1 MLHLQPQNL
10 SVIMSVA
17 TPTREQ
23 ILSLYRAHL
32 ATARSFVCIIHCNA
46 DVQASYNFREYFVR
60 RARDQYRAYLYP
72 QMSVAAQNVNASA
85 SKLSNVP
92 TANTAIKPVEPMSA
106 EKLAKFYEEAC
117 DELKVLQRAVMTNK
131 MYAGERLVVEDEGRK
146 EWIVRSSEELGHE
159 TSA

>member
-32 ATARSFVCIIHCNA
+32 ATARSF
-46 DVQASYNFREYFVR
+46 ASYNFREYFVR
-60 RARDQYRAYLYP
+60 RARDQFRAYLYP

-92 TANTAIKPVEPMSA
+92 TANTAVKPVEPMSA